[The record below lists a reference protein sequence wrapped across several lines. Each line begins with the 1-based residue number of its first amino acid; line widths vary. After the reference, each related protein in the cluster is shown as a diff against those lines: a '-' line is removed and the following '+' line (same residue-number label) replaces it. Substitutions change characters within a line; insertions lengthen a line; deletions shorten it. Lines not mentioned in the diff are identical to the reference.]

1 MAIERHT
8 TEETADD
15 LSRRYGAAYLPLL
28 TVTAIS
34 AASTMIISGTSIGV
48 VVPDAMG
55 AFGVGQDNAQL
66 MATAYYIA
74 MTVSQLLSVWLGGLL
89 GQRRAFS
96 IALLLF
102 AMASVVGTSA
112 DDFSLIVVAKVVQG
126 VGAGLIQTQTMLA
139 LLKAFPAER
148 RGMAMGFYAAGM
160 VLAIGI
166 GPALGA
172 SLGTAVWAVFLDIRT
187 YFHSDVFASTQ
198 CAANAAS
205 QEMLAGVRRVL
216 EQFEFAGA
224 DHQSGALHYLGQV
237 VHAQAT
243 ARGFQDGFLVLST
256 GFLLAIIP
264 TLLLGRRRPGA

>member
-28 TVTAIS
+28 TITAVT
-34 AASTMIISGTSIGV
+34 AASTMMISGTSIGV
-48 VVPDAMG
+48 VVPDVMG
-55 AFGVGQDNAQL
+55 AFGVGQDKAQL
-66 MATAYYIA
+66 MATAFYIA

-102 AMASVVGTSA
+102 AMVSVVWATA
-112 DDFSLIVVAKVVQG
+112 EDFSLIVFARVVQG

-139 LLKAFPAER
+139 LFQAFPAER

-160 VLAIGI
+160 MLAIGI

-187 YFHSDVFASTQ
+187 HFHSDVLASTQ
-198 CAANAAS
+198 SAANDAS

-216 EQFEFAGA
+216 EQFGFAGA

-243 ARGFQDGFLVLST
+243 ARGFQDGFLVLSI

-264 TLLLGRRRPGA
+264 ALLLGRRRPGA